1 MKRRK
6 VERLWA
12 LQLHFKFNEDPSI
25 THCAFNMAPIVFEA
39 ALSNGHMLSNKIT
52 V

>member
-12 LQLHFKFNEDPSI
+12 LQLRFKFNEDPSI
-25 THCAFNMAPIVFEA
+25 AHHAFNMALIVFEA
-39 ALSNGHMLSNKIT
+39 PLSNSHMLSNEIT

>member
-6 VERLWA
+6 VERLWV
-12 LQLHFKFNEDPSI
+12 LQLCFEFNKDPSI
-25 THCAFNMAPIVFEA
+25 AHRAFNMAPIVFEA